1 MGAAAAEAGTGTLRE
16 AATEV
21 RSPPTAGSTE
31 ARKAGTVRRTAGAHS
46 KAAAGTAAAAAG
58 AAAGAEEDEAE
69 ATSEDE
75 AGRGTISAAT
85 AAAAAGGTNARGTIS
100 GRIKIS

>member
-46 KAAAGTAAAAAG
+46 KAAAGTAAAEAGAAAAG

-75 AGRGTISAAT
+75 AGRGTIS
-85 AAAAAGGTNARGTIS
+85 